1 LLDDYLYG
9 RGVYGNGFSSM
20 DPVAFRIPKA
30 SEALYVWI
38 FHALLAF
45 SALMFSPWSI
55 SENYV
60 CSFRDWTTA
69 TQRAIRKRDSV
80 WRPQKLPR

>member
-30 SEALYVWI
+30 SES
-38 FHALLAF
+38 F

-60 CSFRDWTTA
+60 SSFRDWTTA

-80 WRPQKLPR
+80 WRPQRLPR